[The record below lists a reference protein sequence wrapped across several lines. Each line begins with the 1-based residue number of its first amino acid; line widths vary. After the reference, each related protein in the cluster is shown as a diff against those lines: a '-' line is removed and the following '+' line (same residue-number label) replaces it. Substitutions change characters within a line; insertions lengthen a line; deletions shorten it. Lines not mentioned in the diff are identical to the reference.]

1 MAAQASVND
10 SFTFVGGLVTEGGY
24 FITPPNSYK
33 EGVNVIPQVDG
44 VIERRNGLDYEDGYN
59 LYPAAISSSS
69 KDLWAFTTGTWST
82 VAGSGNRDFIVTQ
95 TGPHL
100 NFYNAASGS
109 VSTSRNTVFSIDLT
123 SYKVP
128 GNPNTV
134 GTGVCSFAP
143 TYGKLI
149 ITSADTLPLLVSY
162 APVDG
167 NENVWGTFTI
177 KPLNLEIRDFKGK
190 PLVATVATLGYSIG
204 QTIAIDAEFTADEWA
219 SLGIDIEDVKDNL
232 YNQGWTDTQI
242 DAYRVANGGTG
253 GDPLLGKY
261 PSNTKSWIYGKD
273 TNDNFDSAVLN
284 KQDFGNSPAPK
295 GHFIIDP
302 FYPDDEDKRIVY
314 RPKVCA
320 FFAGRT
326 WYAGMPTS
334 DLLGTVFFSQVLD
347 NVDKVGNCYQTNDPS
362 SEVISDLEDDDGG
375 TIEIPEAGEIV
386 ALQALGRGIMV
397 FATNGVWFISG
408 IDQGFK
414 ASNYAVDRVS
424 AVGCVSGKSVVP
436 VEDTVLYWSTSG
448 IYVISATNAVEYTS
462 TNISEKNIKT
472 FYQDIPILGKLHAEG
487 SHNATS
493 KTIYWLYSN
502 SINTSTSSGRFNKD
516 TILAFDARLNS
527 WYWFSINTSTG
538 VIPVSIEVTKETTT
552 ISNEYDVIAGV
563 DNVLASTNT
572 VVANVAN
579 VSGTR
584 KSYKILAL
592 HPVTSNNYS
601 VTFADFDNTR
611 DSSTKF
617 KDWYLFNNAGSE
629 QQAYFIT
636 GYNMG
641 GNGPARAMTGQYL
654 TVFMKRTETSFDANT
669 NPLNQ
674 SSCKMQSRWDFTDNT
689 YPGKWAAE
697 VEVYRQL
704 RPYFTDPGSTFDDG
718 YPLVISKN
726 KLRGRGKAVQFKFTS
741 QAGKDMKIVGWT
753 GTFVGNTNV

>member
-10 SFTFVGGLVTEGGY
+10 AFTFVGGLVTEGGY
-24 FITPPNSYK
+24 FITPENSYK

-44 VIERRNGLDYEDGYN
+44 VIERRNGLDYEDGYA
-59 LYPAAISSSS
+59 LHAAAISSSS
-69 KDLWAFTTGTWST
+69 KDLWAFTTGTWTT

-95 TGPHL
+95 TGPYL
-100 NFYNAASGS
+100 NFYNAATGS
-109 VSTSRNTVFSIDLT
+109 VSASRNTAFSIDLT

-134 GTGVCSFAP
+134 GTGICSFAP
-143 TYGKLI
+143 TYGRLI
-149 ITSADTLPLLVSY
+149 VTSADTKPLLISY
-162 APVDG
+162 EPVDG
-167 NENVWGTFTI
+167 DENAWGTFTV
-177 KPLNLEIRDFKGK
+177 KTLDLEIRDFKGVT
-190 PLVATVATLGYSIG
+190 LIDNDGNTVPINEEYT
-204 QTIAIDAEFTADEWA
+204 QQEWIDK
-219 SLGIDIEDVKDNL
+219 GIDIDDVVYNL
-232 YNQGWTDTQI
+232 ENQGWTTEKI
-242 DAYRVANGGTG
+242 DAYRTANGRSL
-253 GDPLLGKY
+253 DVQDGKY
-261 PSNTKSWIYGKD
+261 PSNTKSWIYGKNASD
-273 TNDNFDSAVLN
+273 DFDSAVLN

-302 FYPDDEDKRIVY
+302 FYPEDDDKRIVY

-347 NVDKVGNCYQTNDPS
+347 NIDKVGNCYQTNDPT

-386 ALQALGRGIMV
+386 SLQPLGRGIMV

-408 IDQGFK
+408 VDQGFK

-424 AVGCVSGKSVVP
+424 SVGCVGGKNVVA
-436 VEDTVLYWSTSG
+436 VEDTVLYWSTNG
-448 IYVISATNAVEYTS
+448 IYVVSATNAVEYTA

-472 FYQDIPILGKLHAEG
+472 FYQDIPILGKLYAEG
-487 SHNATS
+487 SYNATN

-527 WYWFSINTSTG
+527 WYWFSLDTTTG
-538 VIPVSIEVTKETTT
+538 VIPVSIETTKETTS
-552 ISNEYDVIAGV
+552 ISNEYNVIAGV
-563 DNVLASTNT
+563 DSVIANTDT

-584 KSYKILAL
+584 KSYKILSL

-611 DSSTKF
+611 DSTTKF
-617 KDWYLFNNAGSE
+617 KDWYTFNTAGVE
-629 QQAYFIT
+629 QPSYFIT

-641 GNGPARAMTGQYL
+641 GNGPARAMAGQYL
-654 TVFMKRTETSFDANT
+654 TVFMKRTETSFDSNT

-674 SSCKMQSRWDFTDNT
+674 SSCKMQSRWDFTDNS

-726 KLRGRGKAVQFKFTS
+726 KLRGRGKAVQFKFTA
-741 QAGKDMKIVGWT
+741 QTGKDMKIVGWT

>member
-1 MAAQASVND
+1 MAAQASVQD
-10 SFTFVGGLVTEGGY
+10 AFTFVGGLVTEGGY
-24 FITPPNSYK
+24 FITPENSYK

-44 VIERRNGLDYEDGYN
+44 IIERRNGLDYEDEYN
-59 LYPAAISSSS
+59 LYAAAITADS
-69 KDLWAFTTGTWST
+69 KDLWAFTTGTWSS
-82 VAGSGNRDFIVTQ
+82 VAGSGNRDFIVAQ
-95 TGPHL
+95 TGRYI
-100 NFYNAASGS
+100 NFYNAATGS
-109 VSTSRNTVFSIDLT
+109 VSASRNTVFRIDLE

-134 GTGVCSFAP
+134 GTGICSFAP
-143 TYGKLI
+143 TYGRLI
-149 ITSADTLPLLVSY
+149 ITSADTLPLLITY
-162 APVDG
+162 TPVPGD
-167 NENVWGTFTI
+167 ESVWGTFQVKT
-177 KPLNLEIRDFKGK
+177 LDLEIRDFKGVA
-190 PLVATVATLGYSIG
+190 LVATVATLGYSIG
-204 QTIAIDAEFTADEWA
+204 QTIAIDAEFTAAQWV
-219 SLGIDIEDVKDNL
+219 SLGIDIDSVKYNL
-232 YNQGWTDTQI
+232 YNQGWTDAQI
-242 DAYRVANGGTG
+242 DAYRTANA
-253 GDPLLGKY
+253 DRY
-261 PSNTKSWIYGKD
+261 PANTKSWIYGKD
-273 TNDNFDSAVLN
+273 TNDDFSPSFLN

-295 GHFIIDP
+295 GHFIVNP
-302 FYPDDEDKRIVY
+302 FESITF
-314 RPKVCA
+314 RPKSCA

-334 DLLGTVFFSQVLD
+334 NLLGTVFFSQVLD
-347 NVDKVGNCYQTNDPS
+347 TIDKAGNCYQTNDPT

-386 ALQALGRGIMV
+386 SLQPLGRGIMV

-424 AVGCVSGKSVVP
+424 AVGCVSGTSVVP

-448 IYVISATNAVEYTS
+448 IYVVSATNSVEYTA

-472 FYQDIPILGKLHAEG
+472 FYQDIPILGKLYAEG
-487 SHNATS
+487 SYNATN

-538 VIPVSIEVTKETTT
+538 VIPVSIEVTKETTA
-552 ISNEYDVIAGV
+552 ISNEYNVVAGLDTVIA
-563 DNVLASTNT
+563 NT
-572 VVANVAN
+572 DSVIANVAN

-617 KDWYLFNNAGSE
+617 KDWYSFNNAGVE

-641 GNGPARAMTGQYL
+641 GNGPARASTGQYL
-654 TVFMKRTETSFDANT
+654 TVFMKRTETSFDSNT
-669 NPLNQ
+669 IPLNQ

>member
-1 MAAQASVND
+1 MAAQASVQD
-10 SFTFVGGLVTEGGY
+10 AFTFVGGLVTEGGY
-24 FITPPNSYK
+24 FITPENSYK

-44 VIERRNGLDYEDGYN
+44 VIERRNGLDYEDGYA
-59 LYPAAISSSS
+59 LHAAAISLDS
-69 KDLWAFTTGTWST
+69 KDLWAFTTGTWTS

-95 TGPHL
+95 TGQYL
-100 NFYNAASGS
+100 NFYNAATGS
-109 VSTSRNTVFSIDLT
+109 VSASRNPSFQIDLQ

-149 ITSADTLPLLVSY
+149 VTSADTLPIIVTY
-162 APVDG
+162 IPVPGD
-167 NENVWGTFTI
+167 EDTWGTFTV
-177 KPLNLEIRDFKGK
+177 KALDLEIRDFKGIT
-190 PLVATVATLGYSIG
+190 LVDNTGTNVPISEEYTAAEWIALGVA
-204 QTIAIDAEFTADEWA
+204 IA
-219 SLGIDIEDVKDNL
+219 DVKYNL
-232 YNQGWTDTQI
+232 YNQGWTDAQI
-242 DAYRVANGGTG
+242 DAYRIANGGTT
-253 GDPLLGKY
+253 GDPTNGKY
-261 PSNTKSWIYGKD
+261 PANTKSWIYGKNTTD
-273 TNDNFDSAVLN
+273 DFDPVQLN

-295 GHFIIDP
+295 GHFIVNP
-302 FYPDDEDKRIVY
+302 FVDIVY

-326 WYAGMPTS
+326 WYAGMPSS

-347 NVDKVGNCYQTNDPS
+347 STDKVGNCYQTNDPT

-375 TIEIPEAGEIV
+375 IIEIPEAGEIV
-386 ALQALGRGIMV
+386 SLQPLGRGIMV

-408 IDQGFK
+408 VDQGFK

-424 AVGCVSGKSVVP
+424 SVGCVGGKSVVA
-436 VEDTVLYWSTSG
+436 VEDTVLYWSTGG
-448 IYVISATNAVEYTS
+448 IYVVSATNAVEFTA

-472 FYQDIPILGKLHAEG
+472 FYQDIPILGKLYAEG
-487 SHNATS
+487 SYNATD

-502 SINTSTSSGRFNKD
+502 SIATSTSSGRFNKD
-516 TILAFDARLNS
+516 AVIAFDARLNS
-527 WYWFSINTSTG
+527 WYWFSVDTTTG
-538 VIPVSIEVTKETTT
+538 VIPVSIETTKETST
-552 ISNEYDVIAGV
+552 ITNEYSVIVGSDIVIA
-563 DNVLASTNT
+563 STDT
-572 VVANVAN
+572 VIANVAN

-584 KSYKILAL
+584 RAYKVMAL

-617 KDWYLFNNAGSE
+617 KDWYSFNSVGVE
-629 QQAYFIT
+629 QPSYFIT

-641 GNGPARAMTGQYL
+641 GNGPARAMSGQYL
-654 TVFMKRTETSFDANT
+654 TVFMKRTETSFDSNT

-674 SSCKMQSRWDFTDNT
+674 SSCKMQSRWDFTDNS

-704 RPYFTDPGSTFDDG
+704 RPFFTDPGSTFDDG

-726 KLRGRGKAVQFKFTS
+726 KLRGRGKAVQFKFTA
-741 QAGKDMKIVGWT
+741 QDGKDMKIVGWT

>member
-44 VIERRNGLDYEDGYN
+44 VIERRNGLDYESGYN
-59 LYPAAISSSS
+59 LYAAAISADS

-82 VAGSGNRDFIVTQ
+82 VAGSGNRDFIVAQ
-95 TGPHL
+95 TGRYL
-100 NFYNAASGS
+100 NFYNAATGS
-109 VSTSRNTVFSIDLT
+109 VSASRNTVFRIDLE

-134 GTGVCSFAP
+134 GAGICGFAP
-143 TYGKLI
+143 TYGRLI

-162 APVDG
+162 TPIDG
-167 NENVWGTFTI
+167 NENVWGTFEVKT
-177 KPLNLEIRDFKGK
+177 LDLEIRDFKG
-190 PLVATVATLGYSIG
+190 VTL
-204 QTIAIDAEFTADEWA
+204 IDNAGNIVPISEEYTQQEWIDK
-219 SLGIDIEDVKDNL
+219 GIDVDDVKYNL

-242 DAYRVANGGTG
+242 DAYREDNGGSS
-253 GDPLLGKY
+253 GDPSLGKY
-261 PSNTKSWIYGKD
+261 PANTKSWIYGKD
-273 TNDNFDSAVLN
+273 TNDDFDSVVLN

-302 FYPDDEDKRIVY
+302 FEDIVY

-347 NVDKVGNCYQTNDPS
+347 NIDKVGNCYQTNDPT

-386 ALQALGRGIMV
+386 ALQPLGRGIMV

-424 AVGCVSGKSVVP
+424 AVGCVGGKSVVA

-448 IYVISATNAVEYTS
+448 IYVVSATNAVEYTA
-462 TNISEKNIKT
+462 TNFSEKNIKT
-472 FYQDIPILGKLHAEG
+472 FYQDIPILGKLYAEG
-487 SHNATS
+487 SYNATT

-502 SINTSTSSGRFNKD
+502 STNTSTSSGRFNKD
-516 TILAFDARLNS
+516 AVLAFDARLTS
-527 WYWFSINTSTG
+527 WYWFSINSSVG

-552 ISNEYDVIAGV
+552 ISNEYTVIAGV
-563 DNVLASTNT
+563 DTVIAGANT
-572 VVANVAN
+572 VVSNVSN

-584 KSYKILAL
+584 KAYKILSL

-601 VTFADFDNTR
+601 VTFADFENTR
-611 DSSTKF
+611 DSATKF
-617 KDWYLFNNAGSE
+617 KDWYTFNTVGSE
-629 QQAYFIT
+629 QPSYFIT

-704 RPYFTDPGSTFDDG
+704 RPYFTSPGSTFDDG

-726 KLRGRGKAVQFKFTS
+726 KLRGRGKAVQFKFTA

>member
-1 MAAQASVND
+1 MSAQASVKD

-24 FITPPNSYK
+24 FLTPENSYK

-44 VIERRNGLDYEDGYN
+44 TIERRNGLDYETGYN
-59 LYPAAISSSS
+59 LHAAAITADS

-95 TGPHL
+95 TGRYL
-100 NFYNAASGS
+100 NFYNAATGS
-109 VSTSRNTVFSIDLT
+109 VSASRNTVFRIDLET
-123 SYKVP
+123 YKVP

-134 GTGVCSFAP
+134 GSGICSFAP
-143 TYGKLI
+143 TYGRLI
-149 ITSADTLPLLVSY
+149 VTSADTLPLLVSY
-162 APVDG
+162 APVEG
-167 NENVWGTFTI
+167 NENTWGTFTV
-177 KPLNLEIRDFKGK
+177 KTLDLEIRDFKG
-190 PLVATVATLGYSIG
+190 VALIDNSGNSVPINAEYDDAGWAALGVDV
-204 QTIAIDAEFTADEWA
+204 T
-219 SLGIDIEDVKDNL
+219 DVKYNL

-242 DAYRVANGGTG
+242 NSYKGANSN
-253 GDPLLGKY
+253 KY
-261 PSNTKSWIYGKD
+261 PANTKSWIYGKD
-273 TNDNFDSAVLN
+273 SNDDFSPGFLN

-302 FYPDDEDKRIVY
+302 FEDIVY

-347 NVDKVGNCYQTNDPS
+347 NIDKVGNCYQTNDPT

-386 ALQALGRGIMV
+386 SLQPLGRGIMV

-408 IDQGFK
+408 VDQGFK

-424 AVGCVSGKSVVP
+424 AVGCLAGKSVVA

-448 IYVISATNAVEYTS
+448 IYVVSATNSVEYTA

-472 FYQDIPILGKLHAEG
+472 FYQDIPILGKLYAEG
-487 SHNATS
+487 SYNATN

-502 SINTSTSSGRFNKD
+502 SSNTSTSSGRFNKN

-527 WYWFSINTSTG
+527 WYWFSINTSIG

-552 ISNEYDVIAGV
+552 ITNEYEVIAGV
-563 DNVLASTNT
+563 DDVIANTDNVI
-572 VVANVAN
+572 ANVAN
-579 VSGTR
+579 VSGTN
-584 KSYKILAL
+584 KAYKILIL
-592 HPVTSNNYS
+592 HPVNSNNYS

-617 KDWYLFNNAGSE
+617 KDWYSFNSVGVE
-629 QQAYFIT
+629 QPAYFIT

-641 GNGPARAMTGQYL
+641 GNGPARIKSGQYL
-654 TVFMKRTETSFDANT
+654 TVFMKRTETTFDSNT
-669 NPLNQ
+669 IPLNQ
-674 SSCKMQSRWDFTDNT
+674 SSCKMQSLWDFTDNN
-689 YPGKWAAE
+689 YPGKWATE

-704 RPYFTDPGSTFDDG
+704 RPYFANPSTTFDDG

-726 KLRGRGKAVQFKFTS
+726 KLRGRGKAVQFKFTA

>member
-10 SFTFVGGLVTEGGY
+10 AFTFVGGLVTEGGY
-24 FITPPNSYK
+24 FITPENSYK

-44 VIERRNGLDYEDGYN
+44 VIERRNGLDYEDGYA
-59 LYPAAISSSS
+59 LHAAAISNSS
-69 KDLWAFTTGTWST
+69 KDLWAFTTGTWTT

-95 TGPHL
+95 TGPYL
-100 NFYNAASGS
+100 NFYNAATGS
-109 VSTSRNTVFSIDLT
+109 VSASRNTAFSIDLT

-134 GTGVCSFAP
+134 GTGICSFAP
-143 TYGKLI
+143 TYGRLI
-149 ITSADTLPLLVSY
+149 VTSADTKPLLISY
-162 APVDG
+162 EPVDG
-167 NENVWGTFTI
+167 DENAWGTFTV
-177 KPLNLEIRDFKGK
+177 KTLDLEIRDFKGVTLIDNAGNTV
-190 PLVATVATLGYSIG
+190 PISAEYTAAEWVALGV
-204 QTIAIDAEFTADEWA
+204 
-219 SLGIDIEDVKDNL
+219 DINDVVYNL
-232 YNQGWTDTQI
+232 ENQGWTTEKI
-242 DAYRVANGGTG
+242 DAYRTANGGSL
-253 GDPLLGKY
+253 DVQDGKY

-273 TNDNFDSAVLN
+273 ANDDFDSSVLN

-302 FYPDDEDKRIVY
+302 FYPEDDDKRIVY

-347 NVDKVGNCYQTNDPS
+347 TIDKAGNCYQTNDPT
-362 SEVISDLEDDDGG
+362 SEIISDLEDDDGG

-386 ALQALGRGIMV
+386 SLQPLGRGIMV

-408 IDQGFK
+408 VDQGFK

-424 AVGCVSGKSVVP
+424 SVGCVGGKNVVA
-436 VEDTVLYWSTSG
+436 VEDTVLYWSTNG
-448 IYVISATNAVEYTS
+448 IYVVSATNAVEYTA

-472 FYQDIPILGKLHAEG
+472 FYQDIPILGKLYAEG
-487 SHNATS
+487 SYNATN

-527 WYWFSINTSTG
+527 WYWFSLDTTTG
-538 VIPVSIEVTKETTT
+538 VIPVSIETTKETTS
-552 ISNEYDVIAGV
+552 ISNEYAVIAGV
-563 DNVLASTNT
+563 DSVIASTDT

-592 HPVTSNNYS
+592 HPVTSDNYS

-611 DSSTKF
+611 DSATKF
-617 KDWYLFNNAGSE
+617 KDWYTFNTAGVE
-629 QQAYFIT
+629 QPSYFIT

-641 GNGPARAMTGQYL
+641 GNGPARAMSGQYL
-654 TVFMKRTETSFDANT
+654 TVFMKRTETSFDSNT

-674 SSCKMQSRWDFTDNT
+674 SSCKMQSRWDFTDNS

-726 KLRGRGKAVQFKFTS
+726 KLRGRGKAVQFKFTA